1 MKKALVIATTIICF
15 AIGFMELLKNEEI
28 EEMQFPTT
36 SIPSYVTSYSE
47 EELIMIDSLAYMCV
61 KIGFVDMND
70 DIDDGAGARCIISI
84 CGEKAAF
91 AGFPEAPTLLRE
103 CYGKHF
109 ISANPSSS
117 AEASPQSLY

>member
-36 SIPSYVTSYSE
+36 SIPSYVASYSE

-61 KIGFVDMND
+61 KI
-70 DIDDGAGARCIISI
+70 
-84 CGEKAAF
+84 
-91 AGFPEAPTLLRE
+91 GFPEAPTLLRE